1 MEVISE
7 SNKPMLQQKTKTLS
21 KSWSRLG
28 MYNVE
33 LDMIKHMYTARIK
46 TQQTMKKQNKKQTKT
61 TIAIKNSK
69 HNHLPW

>member
-7 SNKPMLQQKTKTLS
+7 SNKPMLKQKTKTLS

-33 LDMIKHMYTARIK
+33 LGTIKHIMYTARIK

-61 TIAIKNSK
+61 TAIKNSK